1 MISAFVPTLN
11 NESTIR
17 RVLRAIKA
25 QTVRPSR
32 LIVID
37 SGSTDGT
44 EKICNEEGFE
54 FYTPSY
60 FGVDG
65 ILGLGRARNRI
76 LELIDTPYLL
86 SVDSDIVL
94 RPDHIE
100 NLLPLLK
107 SDPEL
112 AGVAGKQIEL
122 NRTEMGDRCR
132 ALVDM
137 RDLYKPLGSETD
149 EYRDFLLG
157 SNSIYRTEAL
167 HKAGI
172 AENGSRFRPFDDS
185 LMSNYEDV
193 DIGIKLR
200 RQGYK
205 LLWHPAQHTYHLQ
218 KDDVAS
224 YLNRAYRYRVF
235 KWSMQGAFQD
245 EILYRKKAE
254 HNMNYV
260 RMGFDIITE
269 KSRTY
274 LVYPYI
280 LAGFKFFLEDILR
293 FPEESTTA
301 QRIYNSFIKSLDH
314 FTSDKIRQGVLDF
327 NRDILDRITL
337 TPSDETDGEIFEWFR
352 SLATLDILHKK
363 FPAMHD
369 TKLTETDT
377 TLKTK
382 AVETSM
388 FRMDYEKTLNAY
400 GDFKVL
406 AVNLPWRQ
414 DGRAGVNAGS
424 RWPHTYDMSRY
435 TANIPPYVPYPFFMG
450 HLFSLLKEN
459 GISAW
464 LTDCVAEGYT
474 PEEFIY
480 ETAGYAPSLLIAETS
495 APSFRSD
502 MELLKRVRE
511 FLPDTKI
518 CVTGSHIGFLKENIL
533 DEDCVDFAI
542 QGEYEQSALELA
554 KCLKEKIPYGHIDG
568 LIHICGMNRQRK
580 DADFT
585 SLPRPERHITPFYN
599 YNDRPVSALAYPSF
613 QTQLSRGCPYKCC
626 FCQWVHTI
634 YSHSYRRA
642 DTDSVAKEILD
653 AQEQSGIRSFYLDD
667 ETFNID
673 KKHLHKFCDSLE
685 KYGIKLPW
693 MAMARADGGLDEE
706 ILVRMKNN
714 GLIGLKFGIESVD
727 ENVLKEINKKLDI
740 KKCEETLDLCR
751 QHGIEIHLT
760 FSIGYMNDT
769 EATVKKTFDWMIA
782 RNPDSQQVSIV
793 TPFPGTPMYDELI
806 KSGVPVDDNLTDFDG
821 QNSLAFA
828 NGLGRQRTEA
838 LKAEWVENW
847 KNFSSGRIKN

>member
-11 NESTIR
+11 NENTIH

-25 QTVRPSR
+25 QTVQPSR
-32 LIVID
+32 FIVID
-37 SGSTDGT
+37 SGSTDNT
-44 EKICNEEGFE
+44 ESICREEGFE
-54 FYTPSY
+54 FYPPSH
-60 FGVDG
+60 FGIDG

-86 SVDSDIVL
+86 SVDSDIIL

-100 NLLPLLK
+100 KLLPILK
-107 SDPEL
+107 NNPKL

-149 EYRDFLLG
+149 EYREFLLG

-172 AENGSRFRPFDDS
+172 AENGNKHRPFDDR

-200 RQGYK
+200 KLGYE
-205 LLWHPAQHTYHLQ
+205 LLWHPDQHTYHLQ

-235 KWSMQGAFQD
+235 KWSMNGAFQD
-245 EILYRKKAE
+245 ETLYRRKAE
-254 HNMNYV
+254 HNINYT
-260 RMGFDIITE
+260 RMGLNIITE
-269 KSRTY
+269 KSRSY

-293 FPEESTTA
+293 FHEDAPAA
-301 QRIYNSFIKSLDH
+301 QRIYSSFIKSLNH

-327 NRDILDRITL
+327 NKDILDKIAL
-337 TPSDETDGEIFEWFR
+337 TPTEETDKEIFEWFR
-352 SLATLDILHKK
+352 SLASLEVLHKK

-377 TLKTK
+377 ELKTK
-382 AVETSM
+382 AVEASIL
-388 FRMDYEKTLNAY
+388 RMEYEKQLNAY
-400 GDFKVL
+400 DDFRVMT
-406 AVNLPWRQ
+406 VNLPWRQ
-414 DGRAGVNAGS
+414 NGRAGVNAGS

-435 TANIPPYVPYPFFMG
+435 EANLQPYIPYPFFMG

-464 LTDCVAEGYT
+464 ITDGVAEGYT
-474 PEEFIY
+474 PEEIIY
-480 ETAGYAPSLLIAETS
+480 EAFGYAPDLLITETS
-495 APSFRSD
+495 APSFEND
-502 MELLKRVRE
+502 MALLKQIKE
-511 FLPDTKI
+511 FLPHTKI
-518 CVTGSHIGFLKENIL
+518 CVTGSHVGFLKENIL
-533 DEDCVDFAI
+533 DEEHIDFAI
-542 QGEYEQSALELA
+542 QGEYELSALELA
-554 KCLKEKIPYGHIDG
+554 QCLKEGKPYGHIDG
-568 LIHICGMNRQRK
+568 LIHICGINPPRK
-580 DADFT
+580 TTDFAA
-585 SLPRPERHITPFYN
+585 LPRPERLITPFYN

-634 YSHSYRRA
+634 YADGYRKA
-642 DTDSVAKEILD
+642 DTDTIVKEILD
-653 AQEQSGIRSFYLDD
+653 AQGKLGIRSFYLDD

-673 KKHLHKFCDSLE
+673 KKHLHRFCDSLE
-685 KYGIKLPW
+685 ENGVKLPW

-706 ILVRMKNN
+706 LIVRMKNS

-727 ENVLKEINKKLDI
+727 ETVLKEINKKLDI
-740 KKCEETLDLCR
+740 IKCEQTLSLCR
-751 QHGIEIHLT
+751 KHGIEVHLT
-760 FSIGYMNDT
+760 FSIGYLADT
-769 EATVKKTFDWMIA
+769 KETIQKTFDWMLA
-782 RNPDSQQVSIV
+782 QNPDSQQVSIV
-793 TPFPGTPMYDELI
+793 TPFPGTPMYNELI
-806 KSGVPVDDNLTDFDG
+806 KKGVLVDDNLTDFDG
-821 QNSLAFA
+821 HNTHAFRG
-828 NGLGRQRTEA
+828 NLESDEIVR
-838 LKAEWVENW
+838 LKDKWVKDW
-847 KNFSSGRIKN
+847 TKHKNRGTN

>member
-11 NESTIR
+11 NENTIR

-25 QTVRPSR
+25 QTVSPSKF
-32 LIVID
+32 IVID

-44 EKICNEEGFE
+44 ERICREEGFE
-54 FYTPSY
+54 FYPPSH

-100 NLLPLLK
+100 SLLPILEAN
-107 SDPEL
+107 PEL

-149 EYRDFLLG
+149 DFRDFLLG
-157 SNSIYRTEAL
+157 SNSIYRTDAL
-167 HKAGI
+167 HNAGI
-172 AENGSRFRPFDDS
+172 AENGNKFRPFDDN

-200 RQGYK
+200 KLGYK

-245 EILYRKKAE
+245 ETLYRKKAE
-254 HNMNYV
+254 HNINYT

-280 LAGFKFFLEDILR
+280 LAGFKFFLEDVLR
-293 FPEESTTA
+293 FPENSPTA
-301 QRIYNSFIKSLDH
+301 QRIYNSFIKSLEH
-314 FTSDKIRQGVLDF
+314 FTSEKIRQGVLDF
-327 NRDILDRITL
+327 NKDILDRIKL
-337 TPSDETDGEIFEWFR
+337 IPSDETDGEIFNWFC
-352 SLATLDILHKK
+352 SLATLGVLDKK

-377 TLKTK
+377 ELKTK
-382 AVETSM
+382 AVEASLL
-388 FRMDYEKTLNAY
+388 RMGYEKTLNAY
-400 GDFKVL
+400 GDFRVL
-406 AVNLPWRQ
+406 TVNLPWRQ
-414 DGRAGVNAGS
+414 NGRYGINAGS

-435 TANIPPYVPYPFFMG
+435 KANIPPYVPYPFFLG
-450 HLFSLLKEN
+450 HLASLLKQN

-464 LTDCVAEGYT
+464 INDCPAEGYSL
-474 PEEFIY
+474 EEFLY
-480 ETAGYAPSLLIAETS
+480 ETFGYAPALLVAETS
-495 APSFRSD
+495 APSFEND
-502 MELLKRVRE
+502 MALLKQVKE
-511 FLPDTKI
+511 FLPETKI
-518 CVTGSHIGFLKENIL
+518 CVTGSHTGFLKEKIL
-533 DEDCVDFAI
+533 EHNQIDFAV
-542 QGEYEQSALELA
+542 QGEYELSVLELA
-554 KCLKEKIPYGHIDG
+554 LCLKDGKDFSHIDG
-568 LIHICGMNRQRK
+568 LICK
-580 DADFT
+580 DAVNPPRKNTDFAA
-585 SLPRPERHITPFYN
+585 LPRPERLITPFYN
-599 YNDRPVSALAYPSF
+599 YNDRPVNDLSYPSF
-613 QTQLSRGCPYKCC
+613 QTQLSRGCPYRCC
-626 FCQWVHTI
+626 FCQWVHTL
-634 YSHSYRRA
+634 YAGGYRKA
-642 DTDSVAKEILD
+642 DTETVVSEIKY
-653 AQEQSGIRSFYLDD
+653 AAETFGIRSFYLDD
-667 ETFNID
+667 ETFNIE
-673 KKHLHKFCDSLE
+673 KKHLHNFCDSLE
-685 KYGIKLPW
+685 RMNVNLPW

-706 ILVRMKNN
+706 ILIRMKKN

-740 KKCEETLDLCR
+740 KKCEETLALCR
-751 QHGIEIHLT
+751 KHGIETHLT
-760 FSIGYMNDT
+760 FSIGYMADT
-769 EATVKKTFDWMIA
+769 EETIRKTFDWMIA
-782 RNPDSQQVSIV
+782 QNPDSQQVSIV

-806 KSGVPVDDNLTDFDG
+806 KSGVLDDDNYTDFDG
-821 QNSLAFA
+821 HNALAFK
-828 NGLGRQRTEA
+828 NGLGKEKTLE
-838 LKAEWVENW
+838 LKNSWIEGFRAAG
-847 KNFSSGRIKN
+847 KKR